1 MRRVSMATRD
11 ELVAAVIERYSK
23 GRRAEKGR
31 ILGEFVA
38 VTGFHRK
45 HAMRVLRGGQASRR
59 SAPRPE
65 RRLYDEAVHEAL
77 IVIWEASDRV
87 CGKRLKAL
95 APILVD
101 AMERHGHLQLAAE
114 VRARLLAMSAATM
127 DRALRPVRAQ
137 AGSGIRRRTAP
148 SSAVR
153 RSVPVRTFADW
164 QDPPPGFVEADL
176 VAHSG
181 PSASG
186 SFVQTLVLT
195 DIATGWT
202 ECGPLLV
209 REQGLLSEVLTELR
223 KLLPFDLL
231 GFDTDNDS
239 VFMNE
244 TVRDYC
250 QAAGIAFTRCRPY
263 RKNDQAFVEQKNGAV
278 VRRIVGYRRL
288 EGWAAA
294 AALARLYATVR
305 LFVNVFQ
312 PSFKLAGKAREGAR
326 VRKRYHPPATPCE
339 RLLAD
344 PRTPEAVRGRVE
356 ALRARLDPVRWL
368 SEMRAA
374 QQALVA
380 LADQDPD
387 RPAVVDAPPI
397 EAFLAGLRTAW
408 REGEVRPTAQ
418 PKPKQKRGRRRPD
431 PLVEVTAQLRAWFD
445 ADPSRTGR
453 ELLERLQVEHP
464 GCYPDH
470 LLRTLQRRLKVWRGE
485 MARALDF
492 LPAVKHPTLRFLS
505 SPASLAPCSRRLRA
519 GARRRCHSWPL
530 GRRWRAVPGRQAG
543 RDKRRSN
550 QGISAAYAGAD
561 EP

>member
-31 ILGEFVA
+31 ILDEFVA
-38 VTGFHRK
+38 ITGFHRK
-45 HAMRVLRGGQASRR
+45 HAMRVLRGGQANWR

-65 RRLYDEAVHEAL
+65 RRLYDEAVSEAL
-77 IVIWEASDRV
+77 IVLWEASDRV

-95 APILVD
+95 APILVE
-101 AMERHGHLQLAAE
+101 AMERHGHLQLAPK
-114 VRARLLAMSAATM
+114 VRTRLLAMSAATM
-127 DRALRPVRAQ
+127 DRALRSVRAQ
-137 AGSGIRRRTAP
+137 AGGGTRRRTAP

-164 QDPPPGFVEADL
+164 HDPPPGFVEADL

-209 REQGLLSEVLTELR
+209 REQGLLSAVLTELR

-263 RKNDQAFVEQKNGAV
+263 RKNDQAFVEQKNSAV

-288 EGWAAA
+288 EGLEAAA
-294 AALARLYATVR
+294 MLAELYRSVR
-305 LFVNVFQ
+305 LFVNHFQ
-312 PSFKLAGKAREGAR
+312 PSFKLAAKSRDGAK
-326 VRKRYHPPATPCE
+326 VRKRYHPPATPYQ

-344 PRTPEAVRGRVE
+344 ARVSEEVRTR
-356 ALRARLDPVRWL
+356 LRTTHATLDPVRL
-368 SEMRAA
+368 LREIRTA
-374 QQALVA
+374 QARLVGI
-380 LADQDPD
+380 ADG
-387 RPAVVDAPPI
+387 AVGVEQPTPTGPTLQQ
-397 EAFLAGLRTAW
+397 FLAGLRTAW
-408 REGEVRPTAQ
+408 QEGDARPTAK
-418 PKPKQKRGRRRPD
+418 PKPQARSWRRRPD
-431 PLVEVTAQLRAWFD
+431 PLVAVTVQLHAWF
-445 ADPSRTGR
+445 
-453 ELLERLQVEHP
+453 V
-464 GCYPDH
+464 
-470 LLRTLQRRLKVWRGE
+470 
-485 MARALDF
+485 
-492 LPAVKHPTLRFLS
+492 
-505 SPASLAPCSRRLRA
+505 
-519 GARRRCHSWPL
+519 
-530 GRRWRAVPGRQAG
+530 
-543 RDKRRSN
+543 
-550 QGISAAYAGAD
+550 
-561 EP
+561 